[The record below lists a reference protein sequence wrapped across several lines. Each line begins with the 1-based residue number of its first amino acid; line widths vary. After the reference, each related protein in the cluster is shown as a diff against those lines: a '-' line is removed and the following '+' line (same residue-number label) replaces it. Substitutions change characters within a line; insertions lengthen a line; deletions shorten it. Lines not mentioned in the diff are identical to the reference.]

1 MIIRG
6 ARKKT
11 NFTVIANDVLRDRRL
26 SYRARGLLVCILSR
40 PDDWR
45 TSADSLARE
54 GREGRAAVLTA
65 LKELEDA
72 GYLVRTRVQDGQGLW
87 RTHSTVYDEPQN
99 IDATE
104 VQFPNVG
111 LPNFGFRTSIQELD
125 TKKLDVAP
133 EAFENFWIA
142 YPRKVAK
149 KDAQKAWVQVMKQP
163 DAPSVEVIMAAV
175 ERYKVAQKDR
185 NFIAYPATWLRAGR
199 WADEQENNYDGQH
212 ERERAVSPNVAQ
224 AQSFAAAYFHT
235 RRSLDDLKND
245 IQHRDQEFQDAALA
259 FFERMKAGK

>member
-1 MIIRG
+1 VIVRG
-6 ARKKT
+6 ARKTT
-11 NFTVIANDVLRDRRL
+11 NFTIIGNDVLRDKRL
-26 SYRARGLLVCILSR
+26 SYRARGLLACILSR

-54 GREGRAAVLTA
+54 GSEGRAAILTA
-65 LKELEDA
+65 LKELETA
-72 GYLVRTRVQDGQGLW
+72 GYLIRTRIQDGQGHW
-87 RTHSTVYDEPQN
+87 RTISTVYDEPQTT
-99 IDATE
+99 TE

-133 EAFENFWIA
+133 EAFETFWMA

-163 DAPSVEVIMAAV
+163 DAPTIEVIMAAV
-175 ERYKVAQKDR
+175 ERYKQTQKDK
-185 NFIAYPATWLRAGR
+185 NYIAYPATWLRAGR
-199 WADEQENNYDGQH
+199 WADENETNYDGGH
-212 ERERAVSPNVAQ
+212 EGERELPPNVAQ

-235 RRSLDDLKND
+235 RRTLDDLKND
-245 IQHRDQEFQDAALA
+245 IQHRNQEYQDAAVA
-259 FFERMKAGK
+259 FFERMKEGK

>member
-6 ARKKT
+6 ARRRI
-11 NFTVIANDVLRDRRL
+11 NFTIIGNEVLRDKRL
-26 SYRARGLLVCILSR
+26 SYRARGLLACVLSR

-54 GREGRAAVLTA
+54 GLEGRAAILTA
-65 LKELEDA
+65 LKELETA
-72 GYLVRTRVQDGQGLW
+72 GYLVRTRVQDKHGLW
-87 RTHSTVYDEPQN
+87 RTFSTVFDEPQTE
-99 IDATE
+99 ASTE

-111 LPNFGFRTSIQELD
+111 SPNFGKRTSIEELD

-133 EAFENFWIA
+133 EAFETFWMA

-149 KDAQKAWVQVMKQP
+149 RDAQKAWDQIMRTV
-163 DAPSVEVIMAAV
+163 DAPTVEVVMLAV
-175 ERYKVAQKDR
+175 EQYKQTQKDR

-199 WADEQENNYDGQH
+199 WADEQETKYADSNDR
-212 ERERAVSPNVAQ
+212 EREVSPNVAQ

-235 RRSLDDLKND
+235 RRTIDDLRND
-245 IQHRDQEFQDAALA
+245 ISHRDQEYQEAATKE
-259 FFERMKAGK
+259 FERLKAG

>member
-1 MIIRG
+1 MIVRG
-6 ARKKT
+6 ARKTT
-11 NFTVIANDVLRDRRL
+11 NFTIIGNEVLRDKRL
-26 SYRARGLLVCILSR
+26 SYRARGLLACILSR

-54 GREGRAAVLTA
+54 GSEGRAAILTA
-65 LKELEDA
+65 LKELETA
-72 GYLVRTRVQDGQGLW
+72 GYLVRTRLQDGQGHW
-87 RTHSTVYDEPQN
+87 RTISTVYDEPQN
-99 IDATE
+99 ITE

-133 EAFENFWIA
+133 EAFETFWIA

-149 KDAQKAWVQVMKQP
+149 KDAQKAWAQVMKQD
-163 DAPSVEVIMAAV
+163 DAPSVEQIMAAV
-175 ERYKVAQKDR
+175 ERYKIAQKDR

-199 WADEQENNYDGQH
+199 WADEPENNYDGQH
-212 ERERAVSPNVAQ
+212 EREREVSPNVAQ

-235 RRSLDDLKND
+235 RRTLEDLQDD
-245 IQHRDQEFQDAALA
+245 IQNRDQEFRDAAVA
-259 FFERMKAGK
+259 FYEKMKAGKR